1 MKFSCSESN
10 SYCKA
15 ILSFGALF
23 FFTWNFC
30 WGQIFSNNTI
40 AAQSSWNASLTR
52 TINVSGLSQP
62 LDPSSIVLKQVNIHM
77 GRQADGTR
85 NFSRYTITPTSKAGT
100 IITIVSGNPNPISF
114 PNSEVRELNTK
125 FRYNQHMR
133 TPPATGGAV
142 ASNDET
148 ILKLIIQ

>member
-1 MKFSCSESN
+1 MNCVFIYSIFDR
-10 SYCKA
+10 KA
-15 ILSFGALF
+15 IISIAFSFTVVF
-23 FFTWNFC
+23 SIS

-40 AAQSSWNASLTR
+40 ATKSSWDASLTR

-62 LDPSSIVLKQVNIHM
+62 LDPSSIVLKQLNIHM

>member
-1 MKFSCSESN
+1 MKCVFIYSIFDR
-10 SYCKA
+10 KA
-15 ILSFGALF
+15 IISIAFSFTVVF
-23 FFTWNFC
+23 SIS

-40 AAQSSWNASLTR
+40 VTKSSWDASLTR
-52 TINVSGLSQP
+52 TINFSGLTQP
-62 LDPSSIVLKQVNIHM
+62 LDPSSIVLKQLNIHM